1 MVMLGDETDVL
12 TPIAINLERVDSSEE
27 WVRDNPVLCYP
38 VTDLCG
44 HGTHLLGQMPRACMF
59 YLFHDLRRS
68 LEGPREHH
76 VGRDEELK
84 NSGIVRWAKCRAY
97 ETCVGF
103 DRIS

>member
-1 MVMLGDETDVL
+1 MVMLRDETDVL

-38 VTDLCG
+38 VTDLYG